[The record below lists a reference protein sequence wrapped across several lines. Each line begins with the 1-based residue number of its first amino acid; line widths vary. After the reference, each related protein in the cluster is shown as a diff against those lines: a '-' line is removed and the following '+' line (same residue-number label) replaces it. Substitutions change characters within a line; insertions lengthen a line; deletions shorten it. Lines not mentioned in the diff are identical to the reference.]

1 LRNSCVC
8 GAVLML
14 ALIACPAGALV
25 IIDDFQNPVISPPSP
40 VKIWLEQY
48 IVGVGDTYA
57 NPGFNAGLPL
67 ASTIGGRRDFAL
79 QYIGG
84 GSIGAESQLSIIGF
98 PDQNLQFSN
107 DAGVMATFWIGYGMA
122 VPLDWDTTAPATFS
136 DTIEL
141 VIRSTDHDSQFIA
154 HLASGVGTLGE
165 VHEVVIYSLPSGFTG
180 PFVIPLS
187 DFPNIDVTD
196 IDQIGFIFGFETAV
210 LPGDDEL
217 QPTYVADLQLSVDV
231 IRATGAIPEPTT
243 LALLGLGALALARKR
258 RRA

>member
-1 LRNSCVC
+1 VRKTRVC
-8 GAVLML
+8 GALLML
-14 ALIACPAGALV
+14 ALVAGPATALV
-25 IIDDFQNPVISPPSP
+25 MIDDFQNPVISPPSP
-40 VKIWLEQY
+40 VKIWLEEY
-48 IVGVGDTYA
+48 VVGVGDTYA

-84 GSIGAESQLSIIGF
+84 GSIGATSELSIIGF
-98 PDQNLQFSN
+98 PDQDLQFSN
-107 DAGVMATFWIGYGMA
+107 DAGVMATFRIGYGIIT
-122 VPLDWDTTAPATFS
+122 PLDWDTTAPATFS

-165 VHEVVIYSLPSGFTG
+165 MHQFMIYSLPSGYTG

-187 DFPNIDVTD
+187 DFPGIDLTD
-196 IDQIGFIFGFETAV
+196 VDQIGFEFGYGNAV
-210 LPGDDEL
+210 LPEDER
-217 QPTYVADLQLSVDV
+217 QPTYVADLQLSIDM